1 VRPARELFKDR
12 RELVPE
18 RCVALIAGVFGR
30 CRLRGA
36 DRISLPF
43 AKNGTG
49 GRAGHWSAE
58 GDLKMSTK
66 FNPAPIDKHAAD
78 PKEAAKA
85 DRATHSELQKGLM
98 DTFPASDPISAT
110 QPAPSKH
117 DSDTK
122 QEVGSAAL

>member
-1 VRPARELFKDR
+1 
-12 RELVPE
+12 
-18 RCVALIAGVFGR
+18 
-30 CRLRGA
+30 
-36 DRISLPF
+36 
-43 AKNGTG
+43 
-49 GRAGHWSAE
+49 
-58 GDLKMSTK
+58 MSTK

-122 QEVGSAAL
+122 QGSAAL

>member
-1 VRPARELFKDR
+1 MR
-12 RELVPE
+12 
-18 RCVALIAGVFGR
+18 
-30 CRLRGA
+30 
-36 DRISLPF
+36 
-43 AKNGTG
+43 
-49 GRAGHWSAE
+49 
-58 GDLKMSTK
+58 
-66 FNPAPIDKHAAD
+66 HAAD

-85 DRATHSELQKGLM
+85 DRATHSGLQKGLM

>member
-1 VRPARELFKDR
+1 
-12 RELVPE
+12 
-18 RCVALIAGVFGR
+18 
-30 CRLRGA
+30 
-36 DRISLPF
+36 
-43 AKNGTG
+43 
-49 GRAGHWSAE
+49 
-58 GDLKMSTK
+58 MSTK

-117 DSDTK
+117 DSDAK
-122 QEVGSAAL
+122 QKAGSVGSGGKSSHK